1 MNQLK
6 VNPFLLLRFEDKLVV
21 EDVLRRKVFGFA
33 STELSRLFLHDG
45 AMAPSGWA
53 DAVQAIASS
62 PRAAATRFVTS
73 LKKNNLLVDPAHS
86 IPEKGI
92 EHWIR
97 RNWVDALLFHCRTN
111 NQKYADETGDPKSKR
126 RRMVRQLAEKGQS
139 FEFWK
144 DALGKR
150 TALPAPSAKA
160 LAEMG
165 PRELTETLKKRRTN
179 EPFRHASVSKQ
190 VLSDVLGESTRDLL
204 RIRRQVEPRL
214 HERPELA
221 FVSAY
226 TAHEVNV
233 IVFSVDEMASGVYH
247 YDPRSH
253 ELVLVKKGDF
263 RRKVSHAVIGQRQI
277 ERACF
282 VVVLSAVWERY
293 MKRYQHAKAYRNLL
307 ISTGSLAHYFLI
319 AAVRN
324 DLATFVTPAL
334 QSDRMNALLGIDE
347 SEEGSLY
354 VVGLG

>member
-139 FEFWK
+139 FEFW
-144 DALGKR
+144 
-150 TALPAPSAKA
+150 
-160 LAEMG
+160 
-165 PRELTETLKKRRTN
+165 
-179 EPFRHASVSKQ
+179 
-190 VLSDVLGESTRDLL
+190 
-204 RIRRQVEPRL
+204 
-214 HERPELA
+214 
-221 FVSAY
+221 
-226 TAHEVNV
+226 
-233 IVFSVDEMASGVYH
+233 
-247 YDPRSH
+247 
-253 ELVLVKKGDF
+253 
-263 RRKVSHAVIGQRQI
+263 
-277 ERACF
+277 
-282 VVVLSAVWERY
+282 
-293 MKRYQHAKAYRNLL
+293 
-307 ISTGSLAHYFLI
+307 
-319 AAVRN
+319 
-324 DLATFVTPAL
+324 
-334 QSDRMNALLGIDE
+334 
-347 SEEGSLY
+347 
-354 VVGLG
+354 